1 MFIKIKNSESFKLA
15 LLTSYSYNILSLVA
29 SIFVTRHIFKFFDNA
44 EYGVFILVVESI
56 MVFQVLDFGFT
67 GGMLSFLSRELEN
80 IKRINNIVSTL
91 FYAQVI
97 VSLIATAIAL
107 SLILNPLLLFQNVDV
122 DNAVLKNAI
131 VIAAFSLFITMI
143 TKSISSI
150 LYARRKIAG
159 NNYANIIAL
168 TIRLGLIFILLEQY
182 PTIEFLIAVTLL
194 TQLINFFQSFYLV
207 KKLEPQ
213 INFSLKHIDFN
224 TLKEVWKISVWF
236 AIGGFST
243 LFIERF
249 DNILTGTIISVQA
262 ITILV
267 VTRKFFEIAKS
278 FVFQFNNNYRPYFG
292 RMLGQGERVE
302 ALSKFRNLSLA
313 SVFATC
319 FFGGFIV
326 LFNSFIIEMWVG
338 LDKYGGLYLS
348 LLLFFNLALHAWKI
362 TYRAFLSSNLI
373 AKELAISSSLEG
385 VLNLLLGY
393 FLGLKYGINGI
404 VASTFISGF
413 LVQFVAVMYIFRKY
427 SIEVL
432 SDFLKRNIAQ
442 LALVLLTGYIAF
454 IIATYI
460 DMLVLRGLLWLVVI
474 SLELIVLSRIFFKE
488 YTFSMIVKGEII

>member
-1 MFIKIKNSESFKLA
+1 MKIKNIESYKLA
-15 LLTSYSYNILSLVA
+15 LLTSYAHNILSLVA
-29 SIFVTRHIFKFFDNA
+29 SIFITRHIFKFFDNA

-67 GGMLSFLSRELEN
+67 GGMLSFLSRELDN
-80 IKRINNIVSTL
+80 IKRINKIVSTL

-97 VSLIATAIAL
+97 ISLIATAIAF
-107 SLILNPLLLFQNVDV
+107 SLILNPSLLFQNVDV
-122 DNAVLKNAI
+122 DNAVLKNTI

-143 TKSISSI
+143 TKSISSV

-159 NNYANIIAL
+159 NNFANIITL
-168 TIRLGLIFILLEQY
+168 VIRFGSIFILLERY
-182 PTIEFLIAVTLL
+182 PTIEFLIVLTLL

-267 VTRKFFEIAKS
+267 ITRKFFEIAKS

-292 RMLGQGERVE
+292 KMLGQGEHIE
-302 ALSKFRNLSLA
+302 ALYKFRNLSLI
-313 SVFATC
+313 SVFLTC
-319 FFGGFIV
+319 LVGGSIV
-326 LFNSFIIEMWVG
+326 LFNGWVIEMWVG

-348 LLLFFNLALHAWKI
+348 LLLFLNLSLHAWKI

-373 AKELAISSSLEG
+373 VKELAISSSLEG
-385 VLNLLLGY
+385 LFNLLLAY
-393 FLGLKYGINGI
+393 FLGLRYGINGI

-413 LVQFVAVMYIFRKY
+413 IVQFTAFLYIFRKY
-427 SIEVL
+427 SIEIL
-432 SDFLKRNIAQ
+432 SDFIKRNIAQ
-442 LALVLLTGYIAF
+442 MILVLLTGYIALV
-454 IIATYI
+454 IATHI
-460 DMLVLRGLLWLVVI
+460 DMLVLRGLLWLVVMSFKLFVFI
-474 SLELIVLSRIFFKE
+474 KIFFKE
-488 YTFSMIVKGEII
+488 YTIRMVVKGKII

>member
-1 MFIKIKNSESFKLA
+1 MVIKIKNTENYKVA
-15 LLTSYSYNILSLVA
+15 LLTSYAYTILSLVA
-29 SIFVTRHIFKFFDNA
+29 SIFITRHIFKFFDNT

-67 GGMLSFLSRELEN
+67 GGMLSFLSRELDN
-80 IKRINNIVSTL
+80 TKRINKIVSTL

-107 SLILNPLLLFQNVDV
+107 SFLLNPSLLFQNVDI

-143 TKSISSI
+143 TKSISSV

-168 TIRLGLIFILLEQY
+168 VIRFGSIFILLEHY
-182 PTIEFLIAVTLL
+182 PTIEFLIIITLL

-207 KKLEPQ
+207 KKLEPE
-213 INFSLKHIDFN
+213 INFSSRNIDLN

-236 AIGGFST
+236 AVGGFST

-267 VTRKFFEIAKS
+267 ITRKFFEIAKS

-292 RMLGQGERVE
+292 RMLGQGEQKE
-302 ALSKFRNLSLA
+302 ALAKFRNLSLL
-313 SVFATC
+313 SVLSTC
-319 FFGGFIV
+319 LIGGVIV
-326 LFNSFIIEMWVG
+326 IYNDFIIEIWVG
-338 LDKYGGLYLS
+338 RDKYGGLFLS

-373 AKELAISSSLEG
+373 AKELAISSFLEG
-385 VLNLLLGY
+385 VLNLLIAY
-393 FLGLKYGINGI
+393 FLGMEYGINGI
-404 VASTFISGF
+404 VASTFISGVV
-413 LVQFVAVMYIFRKY
+413 VQFSAFLYIFRKY
-427 SIEVL
+427 SIEAL
-432 SDFLKRNIAQ
+432 SYFVQRNIAQ
-442 LALVLLTGYIAF
+442 LTLVILTGFVAFEIAAH
-454 IIATYI
+454 IE
-460 DMLVLRGLLWLVVI
+460 MLVLRGLLWLIVM
-474 SLELIVLSRIFFKE
+474 SLELIVFHKIFFKE
-488 YTFSMIVKGEII
+488 YSIGMVVKGEII